1 MLENR
6 IGEYRGVVPLLH
18 RIRSIGI
25 CTDKLLTFSLIVDEK
40 AQTSDLLNPRS
51 FSYLRVNNKMKIYE
65 NIYIVFLLHY

>member
-6 IGEYRGVVPLLH
+6 IGEYGLLH

-40 AQTSDLLNPRS
+40 AQTSDLSNS
-51 FSYLRVNNKMKIYE
+51 AVAYRVIEDME
-65 NIYIVFLLHY
+65 D